1 MVLQGLTGLAAVS
14 AISYG
19 WQVDLLILVRL
30 SLVLE
35 GHLLRGWS
43 RMASA
48 ETARLSPHHVVSHA
62 PTG

>member
-1 MVLQGLTGLAAVS
+1 MVLQGLTGLADVS
-14 AISYG
+14 AISCG
-19 WQVDLLILVRL
+19 WQVAFLILVRL
-30 SLVLE
+30 LPVFE